1 MGIIDSV
8 KSFIP
13 GSNSSYETPMP
24 PPSYP
29 EMAGMYQAWEQQDL
43 QGIVGVTLDNSSL
56 LISIESNLRGQKLVE
71 EKDERTGRTKTKW
84 VPVGEPK
91 MNELGIQSIIMEVRS
106 FLDKNTIMSYF
117 PSEEELNKTWERFA
131 LEFLLFLGANKS
143 KFAIIPSYRTML
155 FWHIV
160 LNVRTTMF
168 RALMGNEKEG
178 VYKQLKR
185 VENSYVPINDPR
197 RTVGN
202 APQLF
207 KT

>member
-1 MGIIDSV
+1 MGVFDGIKSV
-8 KSFIP
+8 VGL
-13 GSNSSYETPMP
+13 GSNEPNYPIP

-29 EMAGMYQAWEQQDL
+29 ELGGMYQAWEQQDL

-71 EKDERTGRTKTKW
+71 EKDDKTGRSKTRW

-117 PSEEELNKTWERFA
+117 PSEDELNKIWERFA
-131 LEFLLFLGANKS
+131 LEFLLFLGANKK
-143 KFAIIPSYRTML
+143 KFNIIPSYRTML

-160 LNVRTTMF
+160 LNVRNTMF

-185 VENSYVPINDPR
+185 VENSYIPINDAR
-197 RTVGN
+197 NTVGN